1 MIETLSVPPRKS
13 LATFGNLRQSSE
25 NVRKMFGDVRQ
36 AFGTSLENLR
46 KVVGSLRKV
55 VKNIVISMFI

>member
-1 MIETLSVPPRKS
+1 MIETSSVLPQKS
-13 LATFGNLRQSSE
+13 LATFGNLRKMFGKCSE

-36 AFGTSLENLR
+36 AFRTILENLW
-46 KVVGSLRKV
+46 KV